1 MLIDF
6 DDMISDM
13 LTNKKINPIVSQLF
27 IRGRKLNISLAF
39 ITKSYFPVPKILDQ
53 IQQTTSL

>member
-1 MLIDF
+1 
-6 DDMISDM
+6 MISDM

-27 IRGRKLNISLAF
+27 IRGRKLNIFLAF

>member
-1 MLIDF
+1 
-6 DDMISDM
+6 MISDM